1 MIFVYDIAQALADKI
16 IKRPIVFHPDVKKVK
31 LTYEDLETGK
41 TIFAEEVPWE
51 EIEKRRIP
59 ARRYITSLKPMRQ
72 QIAIACELLEN
83 QKMRTPEPY
92 KPLLFLITFSIEDAK
107 NIARELEKIGEKYG
121 IKEILLVHNKQ
132 EEELK
137 KEVRDLNKNPQTKYD
152 AVVSVLML
160 REGWDVRNISVILLF
175 RKFCYKEVDGQVFS
189 VYGPQVI
196 GRGLRRMSKD
206 PEKWEMLFIVDHPI
220 LKHSWL
226 WDHLK
231 ATQYPDELDPAN
243 VIIDE
248 QKIPEEKETE
258 KIDEGEV
265 KLDEAEKKL
274 EIQNLPPTPEPPK
287 VAEPI
292 YEWQKFLD
300 DFKYDFNRMNIIE
313 DIDKIKSLNID
324 SDLTTLEKGNIPD
337 IEVEKI
343 AAITKTENWPIDEL
357 KKQLVKQIH
366 SIAKYSLLEYD
377 RNPDERQVMLVKII
391 REHIKKRLLNGSDV
405 EDSTDEILLRR
416 LWAIIDQIRDVF
428 MRPEL
433 TEGIFTRK

>member
-1 MIFVYDIAQALADKI
+1 
-16 IKRPIVFHPDVKKVK
+16 
-31 LTYEDLETGK
+31 
-41 TIFAEEVPWE
+41 
-51 EIEKRRIP
+51 
-59 ARRYITSLKPMRQ
+59 
-72 QIAIACELLEN
+72 
-83 QKMRTPEPY
+83 
-92 KPLLFLITFSIEDAK
+92 
-107 NIARELEKIGEKYG
+107 
-121 IKEILLVHNKQ
+121 
-132 EEELK
+132 
-137 KEVRDLNKNPQTKYD
+137 
-152 AVVSVLML
+152 
-160 REGWDVRNISVILLF
+160 
-175 RKFCYKEVDGQVFS
+175 
-189 VYGPQVI
+189 
-196 GRGLRRMSKD
+196 
-206 PEKWEMLFIVDHPI
+206 
-220 LKHSWL
+220 
-226 WDHLK
+226 LK

-248 QKIPEEKETE
+248 QKIPKEKEIE

-265 KLDEAEKKL
+265 KLNEAEKKL

-287 VAEPI
+287 VVEPI

>member
-1 MIFVYDIAQALADKI
+1 
-16 IKRPIVFHPDVKKVK
+16 
-31 LTYEDLETGK
+31 
-41 TIFAEEVPWE
+41 
-51 EIEKRRIP
+51 
-59 ARRYITSLKPMRQ
+59 
-72 QIAIACELLEN
+72 
-83 QKMRTPEPY
+83 
-92 KPLLFLITFSIEDAK
+92 
-107 NIARELEKIGEKYG
+107 
-121 IKEILLVHNKQ
+121 
-132 EEELK
+132 
-137 KEVRDLNKNPQTKYD
+137 
-152 AVVSVLML
+152 
-160 REGWDVRNISVILLF
+160 
-175 RKFCYKEVDGQVFS
+175 
-189 VYGPQVI
+189 
-196 GRGLRRMSKD
+196 MSKD

-220 LKHSWL
+220 LKHKWL
-226 WDHLK
+226 WDNLK
-231 ATQYPDELDPAN
+231 ATQYPDVLDPAN
-243 VIIDE
+243 IIIDE
-248 QKIPEEKETE
+248 EKLPSDKTDGKIN
-258 KIDEGEV
+258 EGE
-265 KLDEAEKKL
+265 KTIEEAEKNFL
-274 EIQNLPPTPEPPK
+274 RIDEPTPDVPQ
-287 VAEPI
+287 VTEPI

>member
-1 MIFVYDIAQALADKI
+1 
-16 IKRPIVFHPDVKKVK
+16 
-31 LTYEDLETGK
+31 
-41 TIFAEEVPWE
+41 
-51 EIEKRRIP
+51 
-59 ARRYITSLKPMRQ
+59 
-72 QIAIACELLEN
+72 
-83 QKMRTPEPY
+83 
-92 KPLLFLITFSIEDAK
+92 
-107 NIARELEKIGEKYG
+107 
-121 IKEILLVHNKQ
+121 
-132 EEELK
+132 
-137 KEVRDLNKNPQTKYD
+137 
-152 AVVSVLML
+152 ML
-160 REGWDVRNISVILLF
+160 REGWDVRNISVVLLF
-175 RKFCYKEVDGQVFS
+175 RKFCCKEVDGQIFS

-206 PEKWEMLFIVDHPI
+206 PEKWESLFIVDHPI

-231 ATQYPDELDPAN
+231 ATRYPDELDPAN

-248 QKIPEEKETE
+248 QKIPKEKETE

-274 EIQNLPPTPEPPK
+274 EIQNLPPTSEPPK

-300 DFKYDFNRMNIIE
+300 EFKYDFNRMNIIE

-324 SDLTTLEKGNIPD
+324 SDLTTLEKGNIPN
-337 IEVEKI
+337 IEIEKI

-377 RNPDERQVMLVKII
+377 RNPDGRQVMLVKII

-433 TEGIFTRK
+433 VEGIFTRK